1 LLEIQA
7 FLLLN
12 SDLFQVSI
20 ILEEKF
26 MMPVKIARNVYCIC
40 VQDWDRKLFDALI
53 PLPNGTSYNSYIV
66 KGLEKTVLIDTA
78 EPAKEK
84 IFMAY
89 LKETKDID
97 YVVCNHAEQDH
108 SGLLPKVLE
117 KYPKIKIVTNIKCKE
132 LLKEHLHIAE
142 DKFQVIKDGEILDIG
157 GKTLQFV
164 FTPWAHWPET
174 MCTYL
179 KEDKILFSCDLFG
192 SHLATGDVFSNDK
205 KIYEPLKRYYAE
217 IMMPFRNNLKE
228 NLKKLDDL
236 AISMIAPSHGPVHK
250 DVDFVLDSYE
260 EWTLKGPKNRVL
272 IAYVSMHGSTEILV
286 ERLADSLRI
295 KDIPVEISNVADSDI
310 GKIAEELVDCAT
322 VVIGTPTVLAA
333 PHPKVASIAYLANV
347 LRPST
352 KFISII
358 GSYGWGGKTIE
369 VLSALLCNV
378 KAEILPPV
386 MVKGLPTE
394 KDLSEI
400 DKLAKLIVSKHKTLE
415 K

>member
-1 LLEIQA
+1 
-7 FLLLN
+7 
-12 SDLFQVSI
+12 
-20 ILEEKF
+20 
-26 MMPVKIARNVYCIC
+26 MMPVKIARNVFCIG
-40 VQDWDRKLFDALI
+40 VQDWSRKLFDALI
-53 PLPNGTSYNSYIV
+53 PLPNGTSYNSYIIN
-66 KGLEKTVLIDTA
+66 GLEKTVLIDTA
-78 EPAKEK
+78 DPAKET
-84 IFMAY
+84 IFLDY
-89 LKETKDID
+89 LTDIKEID

-117 KYPKIKIVTNIKCKE
+117 KYPKAKVVTNAKCKE
-132 LLKEHLHIAE
+132 LLKLHLHISD
-142 DKFQVIKDGEILDIG
+142 DKFKVIKDGEAIDIG

-179 KEDKILFSCDLFG
+179 KEDKILFSCDFFG

-217 IMMPFRNNLKE
+217 IMLPFRNNIKD

-250 DVDFVLDSYE
+250 CIDFVLDAYE

-286 ERLADSLRI
+286 NRLADSLRV
-295 KDIPVEISNVADSDI
+295 KDIPVEIANVEDSDV
-310 GKIAEELVDCAT
+310 GKVAEELVDCAT
-322 VVIGTPTVLAA
+322 VIIGTPTVLAA
-333 PHPKVASIAYLANV
+333 PHPKAAYIAYLANI
-347 LRPST
+347 LRPNT

-369 VLSALLCNV
+369 VLSALLCNI
-378 KAEILPPV
+378 KAEILTPV

-394 KDLSEI
+394 KDLAEI
-400 DKLAKLIVSKHKTLE
+400 DKLAKLIISKHKTLG